1 LSIIRSETNKFV
13 LEVPEYATKEGTN
26 IVQYDY
32 YGSGNQRWI
41 IEAYQHQN
49 SGSKEYTIKSVSSGL
64 FLTATF
70 SKFGFKLTQTIFNCG
85 PDQRWKLIRVK
96 QNIFLLQSIS
106 NENYYLGANNDK
118 GGSTVTMT
126 QELEKIKWIIEGY
139 YPAV

>member
-1 LSIIRSETNKFV
+1 M
-13 LEVPEYATKEGTN
+13 
-26 IVQYDY
+26 
-32 YGSGNQRWI
+32 
-41 IEAYQHQN
+41 
-49 SGSKEYTIKSVSSGL
+49 
-64 FLTATF
+64 TATF
-70 SKFGFKLTQTIFNCG
+70 SKLGFKLTQSIFNCG

-106 NENYYLGANNDK
+106 NENYYLGVNNDK